1 MSHAEGGVFS
11 KAVQDLLSEVKTAQ
25 AEMQTQDTQKAGGS
39 SAAFSSAMDAVN
51 GVQNTHA
58 VQAVQGSDV
67 VKQLGKVEG
76 STHIGQTARE
86 EESALSKLLKDV
98 MKGQDAMSEV
108 MDRALSGVNLDS
120 GELIKMQ
127 ATIYH
132 YTQELDLASKVVDK
146 ASSGIKQTMNTQ
158 V

>member
-1 MSHAEGGVFS
+1 M
-11 KAVQDLLSEVKTAQ
+11 
-25 AEMQTQDTQKAGGS
+25 
-39 SAAFSSAMDAVN
+39 
-51 GVQNTHA
+51 HA
-58 VQAVQGSDV
+58 VQGTQDVAAVQPARGADV
-67 VKQLGKVEG
+67 IRQLGRTEAT
-76 STHIGQTARE
+76 THVGQTARE
-86 EESALSKLLKDV
+86 EESALGRLLADV

-108 MDRALSGVNLDS
+108 MDKALSGVNLDS